1 MISTGEIIDVTGTA
15 MDFRTAKT
23 FGRDINNDE
32 EPLNIGSGYDHNFV
46 LNAHAAEEAVAKVVS
61 EESGIVM
68 EIFTDCPGMQIYT
81 GNFLCDKPGKR
92 GRIYPNRS
100 AVAFETQQFPDA
112 MHHDNFPS
120 PLVKAGETFRT
131 ETEYKFSV
139 R

>member
-1 MISTGEIIDVTGTA
+1 M
-15 MDFRTAKT
+15 
-23 FGRDINNDE
+23 
-32 EPLNIGSGYDHNFV
+32 NIGSGYDHNFV
-46 LNAHAAEEAVAKVVS
+46 LNAHAADKAVAKVTS

-68 EIFTDCPGMQIYT
+68 EIFTDCPGMQVYT

-120 PLVKAGETFRT
+120 PLVKAGESFQT
-131 ETEYKFSV
+131 ETEYRFSV
-139 R
+139 Q